1 MQNGI
6 VKSITPDQPNTKMPY
21 ELNEIKKIRKGLGL
35 TQTGLAKQANVSQSL
50 IAKIESGKIDP
61 TFTKTKRI
69 FETLNLLEKKEEIKA
84 EEVMNKKIV
93 SVAPND
99 DINES
104 INKMKK
110 FGISQ
115 MPVIEGHN
123 VVGLVSESILLDA
136 LMNKKDKKTA
146 VDIMDESPPIVS
158 KTASIQVVSNLLRHY
173 PMIMVSDSGKLIGL
187 ITKADLLA
195 RLYKG

>member
-1 MQNGI
+1 
-6 VKSITPDQPNTKMPY
+6 MPY
-21 ELNEIKKIRKGLGL
+21 ELSEIKKIRKGLGL
-35 TQTGLAKQANVSQSL
+35 TQTDLAKKANVSQSL

-69 FETLNLLEKKEEIKA
+69 FETLNFLEKKEEVKA
-84 EEVMNKKIV
+84 EELMNKKII

-99 DINES
+99 DVNES

-123 VVGLVSESILLDA
+123 VVGLVSESTLLNA
-136 LMNKKDKKTA
+136 LMNRKDKKTA
-146 VDIMDESPPIVS
+146 SDIMDESPPIVS
-158 KTASIQVVSNLLRHY
+158 KTASIQVISNLLRHY
-173 PMIMVSDSGKLIGL
+173 PMVLVSDSGKLVGL
-187 ITKADLLA
+187 ITKADLLSK
-195 RLYKG
+195 LYRG